1 MKYTRFFTYLS
12 FYKIFNI
19 LLVFAG
25 YTFSLISK
33 KVFIWSYPYAVSIET
48 SAICNLKCPE
58 CPTGNSALNREQGLM
73 LYTDFFEIINQIK
86 KYTIYLNMS
95 LQGEPFLNKNLFK
108 MIQHADKNKI
118 ITSLSTNG
126 HFIDSETAENVIQSG
141 LKRLIISVD
150 GIDQETYEKYRR
162 GGSLMNVL
170 GGIKKISELKH
181 KRQVNNPEIVIQFIV
196 FRHNEHQINDIKNL
210 GKQIGADKVELKS
223 AQINDPENNLHL
235 LTTLNRYS
243 RYKINKNKINIKNK
257 LRNRCFRIWETMVI
271 TWDGTIISCC
281 FDKDAQNRMGN
292 MKDSK
297 LYDVWKSLAFNKFRK
312 KILTERK
319 KITICCNC
327 TEGLRIKY

>member
-1 MKYTRFFTYLS
+1 
-12 FYKIFNI
+12 
-19 LLVFAG
+19 LVFAG

-58 CPTGNSALNREQGLM
+58 CPTGTNTLNREQGLM
-73 LYTDFFEIINQIK
+73 PYTDFFEIINQIK

-312 KILTERK
+312 KILNERK